1 MGGVCRAQV
10 IGACRMAARALRVR
24 YVRIFVETILR
35 STHDARRMGGSFS
48 ARSSE
53 SVFVLKTPDAL
64 SDAVVQRVPGAF
76 GREPIALAKGE
87 GLADRLR
94 SVDTGGCSEED
105 S

>member
-1 MGGVCRAQV
+1 
-10 IGACRMAARALRVR
+10 
-24 YVRIFVETILR
+24 
-35 STHDARRMGGSFS
+35 MGGSFS

-76 GREPIALAKGE
+76 GRDAVVLAKGE

>member
-1 MGGVCRAQV
+1 MREH
-10 IGACRMAARALRVR
+10 

-48 ARSSE
+48 ARSSD

-76 GREPIALAKGE
+76 GRDAVVLAKGE
-87 GLADRLR
+87 
-94 SVDTGGCSEED
+94 
-105 S
+105 